1 MFNLF
6 QQNPKSEKFE
16 VDSSIRIIESN
27 DMDRKED
34 LEKFKNWMQ
43 GISTEKSD
51 LPSKGE
57 LDKLH
62 DEATKARGTSFGIL
76 GIVAAIGAG
85 GLGFHFLGGFGGIS
99 KMLSDA
105 MSFLTGG
112 GIKPS
117 TGAGDDILGLKGSA
131 VESLTP
137 VMPDLSGPS
146 TALSGQTSLP
156 EVSKVPTVPTVGT
169 SSQTQTPSQPKT
181 SGQSSNPNSS
191 STAQPKSAVID
202 QSSLPPLP
210 PTGTGQYASAQQ
222 YGAPRDD
229 DGDGIPDRKH
239 AGQDFDAGP
248 NGTFYSRIGGE
259 VIYAANAGGAYGNVV
274 DVYNSQL
281 GVTERVAEGDNNL
294 VSAGDVIQA
303 GTPVQRGTAQTGV
316 FHYEIR
322 KGKADDSGSFAGT
335 LDPLKFLNNLPADAL
350 QQVEPNAEIPTA
362 PDPIN
367 TSQQPNMF
375 DGIVQSL
382 TNLISPYTS
391 QIGQVFEAIEY
402 VQDKERMDNTILYR
416 DVITGDVKLPTQNTS
431 VSYDIDS
438 IIDTLPPEVKISM
451 LSPDAEAYNNGMIII
466 NSTVPGSGGGGSP
479 GGISGSS
486 EGMNPGTA
494 PPTVIILGGSNIH
507 NLHKKQMYRKLGA
520 K

>member
-1 MFNLF
+1 MFDLF
-6 QQNPKSEKFE
+6 KQNPKSEKFE

-62 DEATKARGTSFGIL
+62 DEVTKSRGTSFGIL
-76 GIVAAIGAG
+76 GIVAAIGGG
-85 GLGFHFLGGFGGIS
+85 GLAFAALGGMGGIS

-146 TALSGQTSLP
+146 TALSGKTSLP
-156 EVSKVPTVPTVGT
+156 EVSEVPTAGT

-191 STAQPKSAVID
+191 STAQPKGAVID

-210 PTGTGQYASAQQ
+210 PTGTGGASLAAAQQ
-222 YGAPRDD
+222 YGASRD
-229 DGDGIPDRKH
+229 GGNRRH
-239 AGQDFDAGP
+239 AGQDFDAPP

-259 VIYAANAGGAYGNVV
+259 VIYAANAGGGYGNVV

-281 GVTERVAEGDNNL
+281 GVTERIAEGDNNL

-303 GTPVQRGTAQTGV
+303 GTPVQRGTDQTGV

-322 KGKADDSGSFAGT
+322 KGKAGASGSFEGT

-350 QQVEPNAEIPTA
+350 QQVEPDAKIPAA
-362 PDPIN
+362 PGPIN
-367 TSQQPNMF
+367 TSQKQENQQPNMF
-375 DGIVQSL
+375 DGMVQGL
-382 TNLISPYTS
+382 TNLVSPYTS
-391 QIGQVFEAIEY
+391 QIGQVFEAIKY
-402 VQDKERMDNTILYR
+402 VQDKELMDNTILYR

-431 VSYDIDS
+431 VPYDIDS
-438 IIDTLPPEVKISM
+438 IVDTLPPKVKIPM
-451 LSPDAEAYNNGMIII
+451 LSPDADAYNNGMVII
-466 NSTVPGSGGGGSP
+466 NSTVPGNGGGGSP

-494 PPTVIILGGSNIH
+494 PPTVIILGGSNTH